1 MLDKYFFNEDIKR
14 VFNIITNGEIL
25 SRYILKDY
33 ISDIEIINEFQKKE
47 KIENNNNPNNTSRN
61 TGIFTDSSQNLIALN
76 NIMPKTNTSIYP
88 ITTINN
94 SFLYLNASFRSL
106 CLDKLEGLIIKC
118 KWKKK
123 YMLLLKIIKLDDKKK
138 FYKSIVIEC
147 IELNHYEN
155 PFSIELSLYWNST
168 ELQTLTMIKVISKN
182 KIIEDMIN
190 RELNADDK
198 NIIYNNI
205 CSYLLKDLSN
215 IENILTSLIFA
226 NMEEISLY
234 LNDIKNLI
242 KSSPGTND
250 KRLEFYNSPLLKTV
264 QNCRVYD
271 KKTNLLC
278 QEFILIGYYAEKK
291 RQYQIRWEKKV
302 NNKPYC
308 LTIISII
315 YLEEN
320 ITLIIFK
327 NIYQTHITSQ
337 MLYEVNQTKKIFF
350 DNIKDYFLEKNKELM
365 GNYISNIIKGLDIKI
380 GIKNCRTKEDN
391 EQFDLNML
399 ILNNSF
405 IKKRKTTDE
414 EIENKEQEIQFDSI
428 FQNISNIS
436 MKEEE
441 SLFNDTI

>member
-1 MLDKYFFNEDIKR
+1 MLDKYIFNEDIKR

-25 SRYILKDY
+25 SHYILKDY

-47 KIENNNNPNNTSRN
+47 KMENNNNPNSISRN
-61 TGIFTDSSQNLIALN
+61 TGNFIDSSQNLIALN
-76 NIMPKTNTSIYP
+76 NIMSKTNTSIHP
-88 ITTINN
+88 ITAFNN
-94 SFLYLNASFRSL
+94 SFLFLNSSLRSL
-106 CLDKLEGLIIKC
+106 CLDNLEGLIIEC
-118 KWKKK
+118 KWKNK
-123 YMLLLKIIKLDDKKK
+123 YILLLKIIKLDDKKK

-155 PFSIELSLYWNST
+155 PFSIEFSLYWNST
-168 ELQTLTMIKVISKN
+168 ELQTLMLIKVISKN
-182 KIIEDMIN
+182 EIIEDMLN
-190 RELNADDK
+190 RELNTNDK
-198 NIIYNNI
+198 NKIFNKIS
-205 CSYLLKDLSN
+205 SYLFKDLAN

-242 KSSPGTND
+242 KSSPGTSD
-250 KRLEFYNSPLLKTV
+250 KRLEFYNSPLLNTV

-271 KKTNLLC
+271 TKTNLLC
-278 QEFILIGYYAEKK
+278 QEFILSGYYAEKK

-302 NNKPYC
+302 NNEPYC

-337 MLYEVNQTKKIFF
+337 MLYEVNQTKKVFF
-350 DNIKDYFLEKNKELM
+350 DNIKEYFLKKNKELM
-365 GNYISNIIKGLDIKI
+365 GNYISNSIKGLDIKI

-436 MKEEE
+436 IKEED

>member
-33 ISDIEIINEFQKKE
+33 ISDIEIINELPKKE
-47 KIENNNNPNNTSRN
+47 KIENTNNNISNSTRIN
-61 TGIFTDSSQNLIALN
+61 TGKFTDSSQNLIALN
-76 NIMPKTNTSIYP
+76 NILSKTNSSINP
-88 ITTINN
+88 ITTFNN
-94 SFLYLNASFRSL
+94 SFLYLNSSFKSL

-123 YMLLLKIIKLDDKKK
+123 YILLLKITKLDDNKK

-155 PFSIELSLYWNST
+155 PFSIEFSLYWNST
-168 ELQTLTMIKVISKN
+168 ELQTLTMIKVLSKN
-182 KIIEDMIN
+182 KIIEEMVN
-190 RELNADDK
+190 RELNAENK
-198 NIIYNNI
+198 NIIYNNV

-271 KKTNLLC
+271 KKTNALC

-291 RQYQIRWEKKV
+291 RRCQIRWEKKV

-308 LTIISII
+308 LSIISII

-337 MLYEVNQTKKIFF
+337 MLYEVNQKKKNFF
-350 DNIKDYFLEKNKELM
+350 
-365 GNYISNIIKGLDIKI
+365 
-380 GIKNCRTKEDN
+380 
-391 EQFDLNML
+391 
-399 ILNNSF
+399 
-405 IKKRKTTDE
+405 
-414 EIENKEQEIQFDSI
+414 
-428 FQNISNIS
+428 
-436 MKEEE
+436 
-441 SLFNDTI
+441 

>member
-25 SRYILKDY
+25 SHYILKDY
-33 ISDIEIINEFQKKE
+33 ISDIEFINEFQKKE
-47 KIENNNNPNNTSRN
+47 KIENHNNPNSTSIN
-61 TGIFTDSSQNLIALN
+61 TGKFNDSSQNLIALN
-76 NIMPKTNTSIYP
+76 NILSKTNTSIHP
-88 ITTINN
+88 ITTVNN
-94 SFLYLNASFRSL
+94 SFLYLNSSFKSL
-106 CLDKLEGLIIKC
+106 CLDKLEGLIIEC

-123 YMLLLKIIKLDDKKK
+123 YILLLKIIKLDDKKK
-138 FYKSIVIEC
+138 FFKSIVIEC
-147 IELNHYEN
+147 IELNHYES
-155 PFSIELSLYWNST
+155 PFSIEFSLYWNST
-168 ELQTLTMIKVISKN
+168 ELQTLTMIKVIPKN
-182 KIIEDMIN
+182 KVIEDMIN
-190 RELNADDK
+190 RELNANDK
-198 NIIYNNI
+198 NIIYNNVY
-205 CSYLLKDLSN
+205 SYLLKDLTN

-226 NMEEISLY
+226 NMEEISLF

-278 QEFILIGYYAEKK
+278 QEFILSGYYAEKK

-315 YLEEN
+315 YLDEN

-337 MLYEVNQTKKIFF
+337 MLYEVNKTKKIFF
-350 DNIKDYFLEKNKELM
+350 DNIKEYFLEKNKELM

-414 EIENKEQEIQFDSI
+414 EFENKEQEIQFDSI

-436 MKEEE
+436 MKEED

>member
-1 MLDKYFFNEDIKR
+1 MLDKYIFNEDIKR

-25 SRYILKDY
+25 SHYILKDY

-47 KIENNNNPNNTSRN
+47 KMENNNNPNSISRN
-61 TGIFTDSSQNLIALN
+61 TGNFIDSSQNLIALN
-76 NIMPKTNTSIYP
+76 NIISKTNTSIHP
-88 ITTINN
+88 ITAFNN
-94 SFLYLNASFRSL
+94 SFLFLNSSLRSL
-106 CLDKLEGLIIKC
+106 CLDNLEGLIIEC
-118 KWKKK
+118 KWKNK
-123 YMLLLKIIKLDDKKK
+123 YILLLKIIKLDDKKK

-168 ELQTLTMIKVISKN
+168 ELQTLMLIKVISKN
-182 KIIEDMIN
+182 EIIEDMLN
-190 RELNADDK
+190 RELNTNDK
-198 NIIYNNI
+198 NKIFNKIS
-205 CSYLLKDLSN
+205 SYLFKDLAN

-242 KSSPGTND
+242 KSSPGTSD
-250 KRLEFYNSPLLKTV
+250 KRLEFYNSPLLNTV

-271 KKTNLLC
+271 TKTNLLC
-278 QEFILIGYYAEKK
+278 QEFILSGYYAEKK

-302 NNKPYC
+302 NNEPYC

-337 MLYEVNQTKKIFF
+337 MLYEVNQTKKVFF
-350 DNIKDYFLEKNKELM
+350 DNIKEYFLKKNKELM
-365 GNYISNIIKGLDIKI
+365 GNYISNSIKGLDIKI

-436 MKEEE
+436 IKEED

>member
-1 MLDKYFFNEDIKR
+1 MLDKYIFNEDIKR

-33 ISDIEIINEFQKKE
+33 ISDIEIINNIQKKE
-47 KIENNNNPNNTSRN
+47 KIENNNNISRI
-61 TGIFTDSSQNLIALN
+61 TGKFNDSSQNLLAFN
-76 NIMPKTNTSIYP
+76 NILSKTVS
-88 ITTINN
+88 N
-94 SFLYLNASFRSL
+94 SFLYLNSSLKSL
-106 CLDKLEGLIIKC
+106 CLDKLEGLLIEC

-123 YMLLLKIIKLDDKKK
+123 YMLLLKIKKVNGKKK
-138 FYKSIVIEC
+138 FYKSIDIEC

-155 PFSIELSLYWNST
+155 PFSIEFSLFWNST
-168 ELQTLTMIKVISKN
+168 ELQTLLLVKVVLKN
-182 KIIEDMIN
+182 KIIEDIIN
-190 RELNADDK
+190 RELNTDDK

-205 CSYLLKDLSN
+205 SSYLFKDLTN

-242 KSSPGTND
+242 KSSPGTSD
-250 KRLEFYNSPLLKTV
+250 KRLEFYNSPLLNSV

-271 KKTNLLC
+271 KTTNLLC
-278 QEFILIGYYAEKK
+278 QEFILSGYYAEKK

-302 NNKPYC
+302 NNEPYC
-308 LTIISII
+308 LSIISII

-337 MLYEVNQTKKIFF
+337 MLFEVNQTKKIFF
-350 DNIKDYFLEKNKELM
+350 DNIKDYFLKKNKELM
-365 GNYISNIIKGLDIKI
+365 GNYISNVIKGLNIKI

-414 EIENKEQEIQFDSI
+414 ENETKEPEVLFDSI

-436 MKEEE
+436 MREED
-441 SLFNDTI
+441 SIFADTI

>member
-1 MLDKYFFNEDIKR
+1 MLDKYIFNEDIKR

-25 SRYILKDY
+25 SHYILKDY

-47 KIENNNNPNNTSRN
+47 KMENNNNPNSISRN
-61 TGIFTDSSQNLIALN
+61 TGNFIDSSQNLIALN
-76 NIMPKTNTSIYP
+76 NIMSKTNTSIHP
-88 ITTINN
+88 ITAFNN
-94 SFLYLNASFRSL
+94 SFLFLNSSLRSL
-106 CLDKLEGLIIKC
+106 CLDNLEGLIIEC
-118 KWKKK
+118 KWKNK
-123 YMLLLKIIKLDDKKK
+123 YILLLKIIKLDDKKK

-168 ELQTLTMIKVISKN
+168 ELQTLMLIKVISKN
-182 KIIEDMIN
+182 EIIEDMLN
-190 RELNADDK
+190 RELNTNDK
-198 NIIYNNI
+198 NKIFNKIS
-205 CSYLLKDLSN
+205 SYLFKDLAN

-242 KSSPGTND
+242 KSSPGTSD
-250 KRLEFYNSPLLKTV
+250 KRLEFYNSPLLNTV

-271 KKTNLLC
+271 TKTNLLC
-278 QEFILIGYYAEKK
+278 QEFILSGYYAEKK

-302 NNKPYC
+302 NNEPYC

-337 MLYEVNQTKKIFF
+337 MLYEVNQTKKVFF
-350 DNIKDYFLEKNKELM
+350 DNIKEYFLKKNKELM
-365 GNYISNIIKGLDIKI
+365 GNYISNSIKGLDIKI

-436 MKEEE
+436 IKEED

>member
-1 MLDKYFFNEDIKR
+1 LFHN
-14 VFNIITNGEIL
+14 
-25 SRYILKDY
+25 
-33 ISDIEIINEFQKKE
+33 
-47 KIENNNNPNNTSRN
+47 
-61 TGIFTDSSQNLIALN
+61 
-76 NIMPKTNTSIYP
+76 
-88 ITTINN
+88 
-94 SFLYLNASFRSL
+94 
-106 CLDKLEGLIIKC
+106 
-118 KWKKK
+118 
-123 YMLLLKIIKLDDKKK
+123 LDDKKK

-155 PFSIELSLYWNST
+155 PFSIEFSLYWNST
-168 ELQTLTMIKVISKN
+168 ELQTLTMIKIISKN

-198 NIIYNNI
+198 NQIYNNI
-205 CSYLLKDLSN
+205 CSYLLKDLTN

-226 NMEEISLY
+226 NMEEISLF

-278 QEFILIGYYAEKK
+278 QEFILSGYYAEKK
-291 RQYQIRWEKKV
+291 RQHQIRWEKKV

-315 YLEEN
+315 YLDEN

-337 MLYEVNQTKKIFF
+337 MLYEVNKTKKIFF
-350 DNIKDYFLEKNKELM
+350 DNIKEYFLEKNKELM
-365 GNYISNIIKGLDIKI
+365 GNYISNNIKGLDIKI

-414 EIENKEQEIQFDSI
+414 EFENKEQEIQFDSI

-436 MKEEE
+436 MKEED